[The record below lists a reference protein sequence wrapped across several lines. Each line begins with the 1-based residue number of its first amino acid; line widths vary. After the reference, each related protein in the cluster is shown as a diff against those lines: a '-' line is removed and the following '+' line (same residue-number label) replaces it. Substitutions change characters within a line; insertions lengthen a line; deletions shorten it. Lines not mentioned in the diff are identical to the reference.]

1 VAYEFGIP
9 IGTVILYTLLLG
21 LPTAIISGIFIGGKI
36 AKGIFIEPP
45 ELVVAEEKNPPSFW
59 SVGVILMLPIILIVT
74 GSLVDQMVGSG
85 IAEGLSRGERGA
97 QMAVLMKAD
106 PAWQQGVAF
115 FGHPILALLLST
127 VLVLWVLGSKRG
139 VKAYKLMEVVTN
151 ALGPAGII
159 ILTTGAGGVFKGML
173 GKTGVGDL
181 LADLLGG
188 SA

>member
-1 VAYEFGIP
+1 MAYEFGIP

-21 LPTAIISGIFIGGKI
+21 LPTAIISGIFIGSKI

-74 GSLVDQMVGSG
+74 GSLMDQMVGSG